1 MKERNSKLCEFRPT
15 FFCLF
20 SGLLSMKT
28 IYIKDVLRQVRLAGN
43 GFPLNFDIEYRR
55 ADGTFGSKKDC
66 TRAGAGLAISD
77 KKRDMASIS
86 YKESRAS
93 KLQLEVWEGGKVKVF
108 DIWICLLVKFNGQ
121 LIDPRF

>member
-1 MKERNSKLCEFRPT
+1 
-15 FFCLF
+15 
-20 SGLLSMKT
+20 MKT